1 MSENIVSRP
10 NRAVVYLAAIVGLGY
25 GVVAYAQAGSPNGPA
40 AKDTQNYSASGG
52 SKIVSTLPAGT
63 FQSKQVV
70 RDLDRSATFYQRVFG
85 IVPFMRFKSVMNH
98 RPMEEI
104 LFNFPNGD
112 HVPLVL
118 IKFLDDG
125 AVSHEQAVHVFFTD
139 DIDALIDRVE
149 QNGGQV
155 TERRDDP
162 EHRARIAFWRDP
174 EGNLFETVQMD

>member
-1 MSENIVSRP
+1 M
-10 NRAVVYLAAIVGLGY
+10 
-25 GVVAYAQAGSPNGPA
+25 
-40 AKDTQNYSASGG
+40 
-52 SKIVSTLPAGT
+52 STLPAGT
-63 FQSKQVV
+63 FQSKQIVS
-70 RDLDRSATFYQRVFG
+70 DIDRSAAFYQRVFG
-85 IVPFMRFKSVMNH
+85 VVPFLRFKSVMNH

-125 AVSHEQAVHVFFTD
+125 AISHDQAVHVFFTD

-149 QNGGQV
+149 SNGGQV

-162 EHRARIAFWRDP
+162 EHKARIAFWRDP

>member
-1 MSENIVSRP
+1 MNKGIASRVSR
-10 NRAVVYLAAIVGLGY
+10 AMVSLVAIGALGY
-25 GVVAYAQAGSPNGPA
+25 AVAIHAQADKRNSAPVKGANHHSESGS
-40 AKDTQNYSASGG
+40 
-52 SKIVSTLPAGT
+52 SKRVSTLPAGT
-63 FQSKQVV
+63 FQSKQIVS
-70 RDLDRSATFYQRVFG
+70 DLDRSATFYQSVFG
-85 IVPFMRFKSVMNH
+85 VVPFLRFKSVMNH
-98 RPMEEI
+98 RSMEEI

-125 AVSHEQAVHVFFTD
+125 AISHDQAVHVFFTD

-149 QNGGQV
+149 SNGGQV

-162 EHRARIAFWRDP
+162 EHKARIAFWRDP